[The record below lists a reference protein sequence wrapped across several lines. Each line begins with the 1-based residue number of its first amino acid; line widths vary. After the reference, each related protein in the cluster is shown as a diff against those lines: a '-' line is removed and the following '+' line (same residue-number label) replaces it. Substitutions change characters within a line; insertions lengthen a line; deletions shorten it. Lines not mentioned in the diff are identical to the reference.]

1 MSGGAAAGAARGARG
16 RRRLAWAW
24 LLALLVS
31 AGAACSG
38 EEEADDGG
46 LGWRRYSA
54 AGLEAMGRGDLES
67 AESLLSSA
75 VEHAERHGPSDFR
88 VAITLNILAG
98 FYRTTG
104 RHAEAE
110 PLYERALAVAEE
122 RWGPEHPRVAMVLE
136 SYALLLGQTG
146 RTRAAAEMAGRAA
159 AIRRARGEREDRR
172 ARP

>member
-1 MSGGAAAGAARGARG
+1 MPAVRW
-16 RRRLAWAW
+16 RRRLAW
-24 LLALLVS
+24 LLVLLV
-31 AGAACSG
+31 AVGTACSG
-38 EEEADDGG
+38 REEEADAG

-54 AGLEAMGRGDLES
+54 AGLEAMGRGDLAS
-67 AESLLSSA
+67 AESLLTSA

-110 PLYERALAVAEE
+110 PLFERALAVAEE
-122 RWGPEHPRVAMVLE
+122 RWGPDHPRVAMVLE

-146 RTRAAAEMAGRAA
+146 RTAAAAQMAGRAA
-159 AIRRARGEREDRR
+159 AIRRANPERADGR
-172 ARP
+172 ASRP

>member
-1 MSGGAAAGAARGARG
+1 VPGVCW
-16 RRRLAWAW
+16 RRRLTW
-24 LLALLVS
+24 LLVLLV
-31 AGAACSG
+31 AVGAACSG
-38 EEEADDGG
+38 EEVEEDDPG

-54 AGLEAMGRGDLES
+54 AGLAAMGRGDLADAETFLS
-67 AESLLSSA
+67 AA

-110 PLYERALAVAEE
+110 PLYERALGVAEE
-122 RWGPEHPRVAMVLE
+122 RWGPDHPRVAMVLE

-146 RTRAAAEMAGRAA
+146 RTGAAAQMAGRAA
-159 AIRRARGEREDRR
+159 AIRRANPERADGRSS
-172 ARP
+172 RP

>member
-1 MSGGAAAGAARGARG
+1 MPGVCW
-16 RRRLAWAW
+16 RRRLAW
-24 LLALLVS
+24 LLVLLV
-31 AGAACSG
+31 AVGAACSG
-38 EEEADDGG
+38 EEEAGDAGQ
-46 LGWRRYSA
+46 GWRRYSA
-54 AGLEAMGRGDLES
+54 AGLEAMGRGDLAS

-110 PLYERALAVAEE
+110 PLYERALTVAEE
-122 RWGPEHPRVAMVLE
+122 RWGPDHPRVAMVLE

-146 RTRAAAEMAGRAA
+146 RTQAAARMAGRAA
-159 AIRRARGEREDRR
+159 AIRRANPERTDGR
-172 ARP
+172 ASRP

>member
-1 MSGGAAAGAARGARG
+1 MPGVCW
-16 RRRLAWAW
+16 RRRLTWF
-24 LLALLVS
+24 LVLLV
-31 AGAACSG
+31 AVGAACSG
-38 EEEADDGG
+38 EVEEDDAG

-54 AGLEAMGRGDLES
+54 AGLEAMGRGDLAG
-67 AESLLSSA
+67 AESLLTSA

-122 RWGPEHPRVAMVLE
+122 RWGPDHPRVAMVLE
-136 SYALLLGQTG
+136 SYALQLGQTG
-146 RTRAAAEMAGRAA
+146 RTAAAAQMAGRAA
-159 AIRRARGEREDRR
+159 AIRRANPERADGR
-172 ARP
+172 ASRP

>member
-1 MSGGAAAGAARGARG
+1 MPSVRW
-16 RRRLAWAW
+16 RRRLALMLVPLVA
-24 LLALLVS
+24 LA
-31 AGAACSG
+31 AACG
-38 EEEADDGG
+38 DEQDAADEE

-54 AGLEAMGRGDLES
+54 AGLEAMGRGELAS
-67 AESLLSSA
+67 AETLLSTA

-104 RHAEAE
+104 RYAEAE

-122 RWGPEHPRVAMVLE
+122 RWGEDHPRVAMVLE

-146 RTRAAAEMAGRAA
+146 RRQAAAQMAGRAA
-159 AIRRARGEREDRR
+159 AIRRANGERSGR
-172 ARP
+172 APPP

>member
-1 MSGGAAAGAARGARG
+1 MPGVCW
-16 RRRLAWAW
+16 RRRLAW
-24 LLALLVS
+24 LLVLLV
-31 AGAACSG
+31 AVGAACRG
-38 EEEADDGG
+38 EEEEGDPG

-54 AGLEAMGRGDLES
+54 AGLEAMGRGDLAS

-110 PLYERALAVAEE
+110 PLYERALTVAEE
-122 RWGPEHPRVAMVLE
+122 RWGPDHPRVAMVLE

-146 RTRAAAEMAGRAA
+146 RTQAAARMAGRAA
-159 AIRRARGEREDRR
+159 AIRRANPERPDGRSS
-172 ARP
+172 RP

>member
-1 MSGGAAAGAARGARG
+1 MPGVCWRC
-16 RRRLAWAW
+16 RLAG
-24 LLALLVS
+24 LLVLLV
-31 AGAACSG
+31 AVGTACSG
-38 EEEADDGG
+38 EEEEDGPG

-54 AGLEAMGRGDLES
+54 AGLEAMGRGDLAS

-110 PLYERALAVAEE
+110 PLYERALAVAEQ
-122 RWGPEHPRVAMVLE
+122 RWGPDHPRVAMVLE

-146 RTRAAAEMAGRAA
+146 RTAVAAQMAGRAA
-159 AIRRARGEREDRR
+159 AIRRANPEREDSS
-172 ARP
+172 RP